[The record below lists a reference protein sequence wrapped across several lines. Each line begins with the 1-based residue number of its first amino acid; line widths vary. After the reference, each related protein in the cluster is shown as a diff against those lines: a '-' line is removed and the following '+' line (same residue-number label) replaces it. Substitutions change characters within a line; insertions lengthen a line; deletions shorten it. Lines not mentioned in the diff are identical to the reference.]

1 MVVSLIYVYDLF
13 VIGSSPSVTSLD
25 KFGDHLHYQAFSASM
40 HRNVQSHL
48 KVFLQFCNNF
58 HFHSFSLQPIVLS
71 CYVAHL
77 AQLGHWSGTIQNHIS
92 SLKQFQEYMVLLW
105 AGNKLTLW
113 GAKHF
118 LGLQANRKQ
127 ANRKQAIPPI
137 ILHSMT
143 SHFDLHILLHT
154 AMWAL
159 F

>member
-105 AGNKLTLW
+105 AGNKII
-113 GAKHF
+113 F
-118 LGLQANRKQ
+118 LNLLCGVLSTFLVCRQIGNRQ
-127 ANRKQAIPPI
+127 IGNR
-137 ILHSMT
+137 
-143 SHFDLHILLHT
+143 LLRLSSCI
-154 AMWAL
+154 A
-159 F
+159 